1 PLFIQGY
8 GVKSPGGG
16 ETEFFM
22 EQLEFLLPTG
32 PAPALTDPTFAAKFA
47 ANNHP
52 TLKWA
57 DEQTAGWN
65 TQDKTETRFKPPGDS
80 PLTNDMG
87 ERSMF
92 VNDAIPNPVRKT
104 DDQLTEQ
111 CWADNNTP
119 TNDEVFVADTTDGAR
134 SAWTTAM
141 TTSALP
147 ADTNEIVAIH
157 TSDTGVVDIN
167 ELQASSNSTLD
178 VGGKGTW
185 AITDAGVGDKDLTLA
200 FGPPATCTANVT
212 GVKINGA
219 AAPVGTA
226 TNLNLAS
233 GAATITF
240 GTKSKID
247 CHFSKQTRVSVNAT
261 GFRVDRRRDLKDDT
275 SNADFGQRTLVI
287 PDITNAAHYGKVP

>member
-1 PLFIQGY
+1 
-8 GVKSPGGG
+8 
-16 ETEFFM
+16 M